1 MKLNH
6 ILEELLQIA
15 QNIGITVRKENG
27 KFKSASCEVK
37 SEKLIVLNRSTP
49 LETMSSALA
58 VGLAQYPIDN
68 LYIKPVVRD
77 YIEEQV
83 RNKSAEPIFELEVEY

>member
-1 MKLNH
+1 MKLNL
-6 ILEELLQIA
+6 ILEEMMQIA
-15 QNIGITVRKENG
+15 ENIGVKVRKEKG
-27 KFKSASCEVK
+27 KFKSASCEIK
-37 SEKLIVLNRSTP
+37 SQKLIVLNRSTS

-58 VGLAQYPIDN
+58 VGLAQYPIDD

-83 RNKSAEPIFELEVEY
+83 SNKKIEKDFELQVV

>member
-1 MKLNH
+1 MKLDQ
-6 ILEELLQIA
+6 ILEELMHLA
-15 QNIGITVRKENG
+15 KNIGVTVRKENG

-37 SEKLIVLNRSTP
+37 SQKLIVLNRSTT

-58 VGLAQYPIDN
+58 IGLAQYPIEN
-68 LYIKPVVRD
+68 LYIKPVVRE

-83 RNKSAEPIFELEVEY
+83 QNKSKEPEFELEVEY

>member
-1 MKLNH
+1 MKLNL
-6 ILEELLQIA
+6 ILEEMMQIA
-15 QNIGITVRKENG
+15 KNIGVTVRKENG
-27 KFKSASCEVK
+27 KFRSASCEVK
-37 SEKLIVLNRSTP
+37 SERLIVLNKSTT

-58 VGLAQYPIDN
+58 VGLAQYPIDD

-83 RNKSAEPIFELEVEY
+83 LNKKKEPEFELEVEY